1 MVSGEVIV
9 KKPFNIKKLIL
20 VLVGIIVIGLVLG
33 LVFYI
38 GMILGG
44 IGTPKQANIEYVNP
58 LTQVIQDLKEKGV
71 EVNETQVIE
80 KAEMEFDYTY
90 INYVLFAMSAWKL
103 HNPPLSSETPKIK
116 VIVDD
121 EIYYSEVID
130 TEMNTYLEEF
140 EGEEDLV
147 ITMSKNEVIQAMLAE
162 DMAEFM
168 KQSVASGETQMEL
181 VAGSLT
187 LASKGY
193 LQMYKD
199 ITGEELEDS

>member
-1 MVSGEVIV
+1 MVTGEVVV
-9 KKPFNIKKLIL
+9 KKPFNIKRLVL

-33 LVFYI
+33 LVFFI
-38 GMILGG
+38 GMAFGG
-44 IGTPKQANIEYVNP
+44 FGTPKQATTEYENP
-58 LTQVIQDLKEKGV
+58 IIQVIQDLEQQGV

-80 KAEMEFDYTY
+80 KAEIEFDYNY

-103 HNPPLSSETPKIK
+103 HNPPLSSETPKIM
-116 VIVDD
+116 VVVG
-121 EIYYSEVID
+121 EETYYSEVIN
-130 TEMNTYLEEF
+130 TEISTYLEEV
-140 EGEEDLV
+140 GEEDIV
-147 ITMSKNEVIQAMLAE
+147 VTISKQEVIQAMLAE

-168 KQSVASGETQMEL
+168 KQSVANRETQMEL

-199 ITGEELEDS
+199 ITGEDFEVL